1 MSILFDF
8 VVRVVLVGLKA
19 PLDRLRSDDSI
30 LPLVCKFGCFDNKV
44 VRDALE
50 CLGSYAW
57 TRGAVKDGAVQRYA
71 ISRIKLPI

>member
-50 CLGSYAW
+50 CLGDA
-57 TRGAVKDGAVQRYA
+57 
-71 ISRIKLPI
+71 